1 MNNTETDIPTA
12 LSTRATTPRPTATAP
27 AAGRGIAPLRDFV
40 TALGRLLDGAPDEAR
55 VLAEGGALLRTLVA
69 QDDWLPAA
77 YAQPNPERYQ
87 QFLLHADSTERFSV
101 VSFVWGPG
109 QATPVHD
116 HTVWGLIGMLRG
128 AEYSQPWRLGDDG
141 HAVPDGEGVR
151 LDAGDVEAVSP
162 TVGDVH
168 RVHNLFDDRVSI
180 SIHVYGAN
188 IGAVRRHTYP
198 AEGGRKP
205 FISGY
210 SNTELP
216 NLWDRSIELRNA

>member
-1 MNNTETDIPTA
+1 MNP
-12 LSTRATTPRPTATAP
+12 PPVP
-27 AAGRGIAPLRDFV
+27 AAIAPLRDFV
-40 TALGRLLDGAPDEAR
+40 VAFGRLLDTAPDEPR
-55 VLAEGGALLRTLVA
+55 ILREGGALLRTLVA
-69 QDDWLPAA
+69 SDDWLPEAC
-77 YAQPNPERYQ
+77 AQPHPAHYQ
-87 QFLLHADSTERFSV
+87 QMLLHADSTERFSV

-128 AEYSQPWRLGDDG
+128 VEESQGYAERDG
-141 HAVPDGEGVR
+141 RMAPRGGPVR
-151 LDAGDVEAVSP
+151 LVPGDVEAVSP
-162 TVGDVH
+162 AVGDVH
-168 RVHNLFDDRVSI
+168 RVRNLFDDRVSI

-210 SNTELP
+210 ANTELP

>member
-1 MNNTETDIPTA
+1 MTPIAD
-12 LSTRATTPRPTATAP
+12 ATPH
-27 AAGRGIAPLRDFV
+27 AADAIAPLRDFV
-40 TALGRLLDGAPDEAR
+40 IAFGQLLETHPDEPR
-55 VLAEGGALLRTLVA
+55 ILTEGGALLRTLVA
-69 QDDWLPAA
+69 RDDWLPETF
-77 YAQPNPERYQ
+77 AQPHPTYYQ
-87 QFLLHADSTERFSV
+87 QHLLHADSTERFSV

-128 AEYSQPWRLGDDG
+128 AEESQAYVERDG
-141 HAVPDGEGVR
+141 RAVPQGAPVR
-151 LDAGDVEAVSP
+151 LVPGDVEAVSP

-168 RVHNLFDDRVSI
+168 RVRNVYDDRVSV

-205 FISGY
+205 FVSGY
-210 SNTELP
+210 SNTLLP
-216 NLWDRSIELRNA
+216 NLWDRSAELRNA

>member
-1 MNNTETDIPTA
+1 MTTA
-12 LSTRATTPRPTATAP
+12 ALPP
-27 AAGRGIAPLRDFV
+27 IAPLREFV
-40 TALGRLLDGAPDEAR
+40 VAFGRLLDEAPDEAR
-55 VLAEGGALLRTLVA
+55 ILREGAVLLRRLVA
-69 QDDWLPAA
+69 RDDWLPAA
-77 YAQPNPERYQ
+77 FAEPDPARYQ

-128 AEYSQPWRLGDDG
+128 AEVSQGYVLRDGRL
-141 HAVPDGEGVR
+141 HAHGEPVQLAPGN
-151 LDAGDVEAVSP
+151 VEAVSP

-168 RVHNLFDDRVSI
+168 RVHNAHDDQVSI

-198 AEGGRKP
+198 PEGGRKP
-205 FISGY
+205 FVSGY
-210 SNTELP
+210 TNTLLP
-216 NLWDRSIELRNA
+216 NLWDRSAELRNAP